1 MLKVGIVGGTG
12 YTGVELV
19 RLLSQHPKV
28 QLQAI
33 TSRAEAGKKISQLYP
48 NLRGHSELEFSLPT
62 QDALKECELVFFA
75 TPHGVAHSLAGAVLQ
90 QGAKVIDL
98 SADFRLR
105 DAGVWAKWYNQ
116 PHGAP
121 ELLPEAVYG
130 LPEHYRERI
139 KTARLIAVPGC
150 FPTSIQLGL
159 MPLLKGNFIQDDY
172 LIADCKSGLSGAGR
186 GLKVQ
191 SLYCESNDN
200 LSAYAVSGHRHLPE
214 INQELALMGGLQP
227 KITFTPHLTPMS
239 RGIHATL
246 YMKTNKMDLD
256 VQSIFAQFYKD
267 EPFVDVMPIGSY
279 PQTASVRGSNMCR
292 LAVHYQAQTGQIIVL
307 SVIDNLLK
315 GASGQAVQNMNIMF
329 GFNEC
334 EGLGQIALMP

>member
-33 TSRAEAGKKISQLYP
+33 TSRAEAGKKINQLYP
-48 NLRGHSELEFSLPT
+48 NLRGYSELEFSLPT

-90 QGAKVIDL
+90 QGASVIDL

-105 DAGVWAKWYNQ
+105 DADVWAKWYNQ

-130 LPEHYRERI
+130 LPEHYREQI
-139 KTARLIAVPGC
+139 KSTRLVAVPGC
-150 FPTSIQLGL
+150 YPTSIQLGL
-159 MPLLKGNFIQDDY
+159 MPLLKHNLLTDDY
-172 LIADCKSGLSGAGR
+172 LIADCKTGLSGAGR
-186 GLKVQ
+186 GLKLQ

-200 LSAYAVSGHRHLPE
+200 FSAYAVTGHRHLPE
-214 INQELALMGGLQP
+214 INQELACMGSLQP

-246 YMKTNKMDLD
+246 YMQANKTELD
-256 VQSIFAQFYKD
+256 VQTLFEQFYAN
-267 EPFVDVMPIGSY
+267 EPFVDVLPAGSY

-292 LAVHYQAQTGQIIVL
+292 LAVHHKADGQIIVL

-329 GFNEC
+329 GFAET
-334 EGLGQIALMP
+334 EGLEHIALMP